1 MILFFPSPVYWH
13 CNSLFHHCLLYL
25 CLHCLWLIHSFI
37 QPHCYDGTAP
47 VGLEPTIIGTKT
59 RCLTIWRRGSRNGR
73 NRTCIHRLIRPPH
86 NHCASFRCSD
96 NHFRIMTAPLRL
108 PFLTGCN
115 SQFSY
120 AVFPGFPGRGLVIVR
135 MTYSATGDGV
145 RP

>member
-1 MILFFPSPVYWH
+1 MSCIVLVALCCASNHPGILFLSAH
-13 CNSLFHHCLLYL
+13 CRLLQQL
-25 CLHCLWLIHSFI
+25 S
-37 QPHCYDGTAP
+37 YDGTAP

-59 RCLTIWRRGSRNGR
+59 RCLTIWRRDSRNGR